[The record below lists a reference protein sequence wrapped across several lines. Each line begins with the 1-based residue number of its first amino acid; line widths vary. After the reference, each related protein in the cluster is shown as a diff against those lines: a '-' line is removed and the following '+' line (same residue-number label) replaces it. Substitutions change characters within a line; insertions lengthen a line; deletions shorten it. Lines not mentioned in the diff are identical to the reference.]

1 MMHHLRSLSAPEIR
15 QDDINRARKIRAER
29 ITKNE
34 KEFRQYRLL
43 GYVRAWEFVH
53 GTHMPEP
60 DFELEPSMFLEWLML
75 DTNPVYPGL
84 RLEHATRQRVERE
97 EAAERRRG
105 RAHRYLSSIRSAR
118 RRQAKM
124 LLACVAWADR
134 VVIRQLYGQ
143 CRRMNLEHGKNSY
156 HVDHIVPLQGRL
168 VSGLHVEGNLRIVSR
183 STNLLKRNS
192 FDQAC
197 I

>member
-1 MMHHLRSLSAPEIR
+1 MKHHLRPLAALEVR
-15 QDDINRARKIRAER
+15 QHDVDRARKIRAER

-53 GTHMPEP
+53 STRMPAP
-60 DFELEPSMFLEWLML
+60 DFELEPSVFREWLML
-75 DTNPVYPGL
+75 DDNEVYPGT
-84 RLEHATRQRVERE
+84 RLQYATTQRVAQEERRQRRVALASRQLY
-97 EAAERRRG
+97 AA
-105 RAHRYLSSIRSAR
+105 RAAR
-118 RRQAKM
+118 RRQARL
-124 LLACVAWADR
+124 LLACSAWADR
-134 VVIRQLYGQ
+134 ALIREIYRQ
-143 CRRMNLEHGKNSY
+143 CRQMNLVQGRNSY
-156 HVDHIVPLQGRL
+156 HVDHIIPLRGRL

-183 STNLLKRNS
+183 TTNLLKRNS